1 MPVNA
6 EQISNPLVKREVPVK
21 RSIWLPVCCF
31 IAVFLNGCA
40 TTRFEEYGP
49 PPDVEA
55 LPDPPA
61 TAQAPKGRVAELESY
76 ITRLEAELSSRLSGL
91 EMANS
96 DISTQLLSL
105 AEQLESIQNKL
116 EVLKAKP
123 ATSNPGSKQKP
134 LMEKAE
140 LSVDQMYDRSM
151 QYYST
156 RNYERARDG
165 FRKILEMDPKGDLA
179 DNAQY
184 WLGEC
189 EYAKRDFSDALAAFQ
204 KVFLFPKTEKD
215 DDAQLKLGLCYL
227 QTGDRESA
235 MIEFKR
241 LVVDYP
247 ESEYVSRAEELLN
260 GIREQSGS
268 AGP

>member
-6 EQISNPLVKREVPVK
+6 EQISNPLVKREAPVK
-21 RSIWLPVCCF
+21 RSIWLPICCL
-31 IAVFLNGCA
+31 IALIFNGCA

-49 PPDVEA
+49 SSDAEA
-55 LPDPPA
+55 LPDPPLA
-61 TAQAPKGRVAELESY
+61 TQAQKGRVAELEGY

-96 DISTQLLSL
+96 DINTQLLSL
-105 AEQLESIQNKL
+105 AEQLESIRKKL
-116 EVLKAKP
+116 ETLNTKQAVA
-123 ATSNPGSKQKP
+123 NPGSNPKTPPVKV
-134 LMEKAE
+134 E
-140 LSVDQMYDRSM
+140 LSVEQIYDRSM
-151 QYYST
+151 QYNST
-156 RNYERARDG
+156 RTYERARDG
-165 FRKILEMDPKGDLA
+165 FQRILERDPKGDLA

-189 EYAKRDFSDALAAFQ
+189 EYAKRDFSAALAAFQ

-227 QTGDRESA
+227 QSGDRESA